1 LGATFRIA
9 PILHAQAAAC
19 SGNGRALWTM
29 PHGAP
34 YCVTQ
39 WPHSGNACSIRGK
52 SRRDMNTVSRWFRR
66 QVANPQVVTLSLAL
80 LSVGI
85 AIYFFGR
92 MLAPALAAIVIAYL
106 LQGLVSRLTRLGIPH
121 LASVGLVFVAFIAF
135 VTMLLFGLLPPLVRQ
150 LTRLVTQ
157 VPQILER
164 AQTLLLALPKQYPNF
179 VSETQIQDFIS
190 ALGSEFIQLG
200 QPVLSF
206 SMTSL
211 LALVAVIVYLV
222 LVPLLV
228 FFMVRDKDRIL
239 NWLGDFLPNER
250 QLTRVVW
257 HEVDAQI
264 GNYVRGKFWEILIV
278 GAATFVVFALL
289 GLQFALLLAV
299 LTGLSV
305 LIPYV
310 GAAVVTV
317 PVALVALFQW
327 GLSADFF
334 YALLAYTI
342 IQALDGNVL
351 APLLFSEVVNLHPV
365 AIIIAILFFGGI
377 WGFWGVFFAIPLAT
391 LIHAV
396 LRAWPGAPVEHAAE
410 SA

>member
-1 LGATFRIA
+1 
-9 PILHAQAAAC
+9 
-19 SGNGRALWTM
+19 
-29 PHGAP
+29 
-34 YCVTQ
+34 
-39 WPHSGNACSIRGK
+39 
-52 SRRDMNTVSRWFRR
+52 MNTVSRWFRR
-66 QVANPQVVTLSLAL
+66 QIANPQVVTLSLAL

-85 AIYFFGR
+85 AIYLFGR

-106 LQGLVSRLTRLGIPH
+106 LQGLVARLTRLGLPH
-121 LASVGLVFVAFIAF
+121 LASVLLVFLAF
-135 VTMLLFGLLPPLVRQ
+135 VTFVTLMLFGLLPPLVRQ
-150 LTRLVTQ
+150 LTRLVGQ

-164 AQTLLLALPKQYPNF
+164 AQTLLMTLPKEYPSF
-179 VSETQIQDFIS
+179 LTESQIQQFIS
-190 ALGSEFIQLG
+190 GLGSELIGLG

-211 LALVAVIVYLV
+211 VALIAVIIYLV

-239 NWLGDFLPNER
+239 DWLGDFLPNER
-250 QLTRVVW
+250 QLTSTVW
-257 HEVDAQI
+257 REVDAQI
-264 GNYVRGKFWEILIV
+264 GNYVRGKFWEIMIV
-278 GAATFVVFALL
+278 GSFTFVVFVLL
-289 GLQFALLLAV
+289 GLQYALLLAV

-310 GAAVVTV
+310 GAAAVTI

-327 GLSADFF
+327 GPTADF
-334 YALLAYTI
+334 YYVLLAYAV

-351 APLLFSEVVNLHPV
+351 APLLFSEVVNLHPI
-365 AIIIAILFFGGI
+365 AIIIAILFFGGV

-396 LRAWPGAPVEHAAE
+396 LRAWPGAPVDEE
-410 SA
+410 QPGG